1 MATNR
6 ELYVLSQRN
15 QAAMR
20 RVEDLLI
27 ADSMKVLPKAKE
39 LPQQEL
45 GAFLRLY
52 TPGLIDKHGAINA
65 AGALT
70 YYNERYDLYRAGLS
84 RDVAAR
90 AASKATQSAIYV
102 AKIPSFNPTALAQG
116 VINYGM
122 ASYATGGYDVMERAV
137 VSSLTR
143 AVASYNRD
151 TILYNAALDPGVITV
166 QRVAEPDSCAFCQLM
181 AFSSTQAASGS
192 KLDVR
197 TSQYAVDFHDRCRC
211 SIETIYQGDNPIR
224 PPYYDKFEQTYTDAT
239 LEVGASNTKQ
249 VLAAMRTVSGSN

>member
-6 ELYVLSQRN
+6 ELYLLSRRN
-15 QAAMR
+15 QAAIA

-27 ADSMKVLPKAKE
+27 RDSTKVLTKARD

-52 TPGLIDKHGAINA
+52 TPGLIDKHGSINA

-70 YYNERYDLYRAGLS
+70 YYNERYALYRRDLS
-84 RDVAAR
+84 RGIAGRAAAKATEGAIYAAR
-90 AASKATQSAIYV
+90 
-102 AKIPSFNPTALAQG
+102 IPSFNPTALAQG

-122 ASYATGGYDVMERAV
+122 ASFATGGSAQMERAV
-137 VSSLTR
+137 TSSLTR

-151 TILYNAALDPGVITV
+151 TILYNSALDPGVVTV
-166 QRVAEPDSCAFCQLM
+166 QRVAEPDGCAFCQLM
-181 AFSSTQAASGS
+181 AFSSTRSASGS
-192 KLDVR
+192 SLDVR

-211 SIETIYQGDNPIR
+211 SIETLYQGDSAIR
-224 PPYYDKFEQTYTDAT
+224 PPYYDKFEQNYTEAT
-239 LEVGASNTKQ
+239 LEVGATNTKD
-249 VLAAMRTVSGSN
+249 VLAAMRVAGGTN